1 LTELE
6 VVVLFVAEAPLDIT
20 VRLNPAEVMQVAWV
34 SLSDLSDQIKADPAR
49 FTPWLRIYLAEG
61 WGKVA
66 QTLQGSD
73 QAHA

>member
-1 LTELE
+1 
-6 VVVLFVAEAPLDIT
+6 VVDLFVAEVPLD
-20 VRLNPAEVMQVAWV
+20 VALRLNPDEVMQVAWV
-34 SLSDLSDQIKADPAR
+34 SLSDLSEQIKADPAR

-73 QAHA
+73 PAHA